1 MRMVNK
7 VYQGDAG
14 RQNRMSNQKSQRQ
27 YWSSNLDPTN
37 LGKEASI
44 QTFNLNQEMAFYF
57 SPEQEYALKK
67 LWREEGPRRKRILEI
82 GCGLG
87 VFALFLAKQE
97 AEVFVVDPAIE
108 RLKFLQD
115 QARKLG
121 VYNRITIISALAES
135 LPFPDNFFDLLYT
148 KSVLIHTDLA
158 RASVEMNRVLKPG
171 GVGVFVEPMKDS
183 PLAALYRKYLAPKEW
198 RNITTYF
205 DRKRLG
211 ILSWAFDSVRVRYF
225 YLFSFLGFIF
235 QFGWKN
241 LRLFQFFLKI
251 LFPLDEFLFTLFPF
265 LKRFSWFAVVTARKS
280 IVIDNGSL

>member
-1 MRMVNK
+1 
-7 VYQGDAG
+7 
-14 RQNRMSNQKSQRQ
+14 MSNQKSQRQ

-37 LGKEASI
+37 LGKEI
-44 QTFNLNQEMAFYF
+44 GFQTFNLNQEMAFYF

-97 AEVFVVDPAIE
+97 AEVYVVDPALE

-115 QARKLG
+115 HAQKLG
-121 VYNRITIISALAES
+121 VSDRIAIISAMAES
-135 LPFPDNFFDLLYT
+135 LPFPDNFFDVIYT

-158 RASVEMNRVLKPG
+158 RASVEMNRVLKNG
-171 GVGVFVEPMKDS
+171 GLCVFVEPLKGN
-183 PLAALYRKYLAPKEW
+183 PLAALYRSYLAPKEW
-198 RNITTYF
+198 KNITTYF

-241 LRLFQFFLKI
+241 LRLFQFILKI
-251 LFPLDEFLFTLFPF
+251 LFPLDEFLFTICPF
-265 LKRFSWFAVVTARKS
+265 LKRFSWFAVITARKNK
-280 IVIDNGSL
+280 VIDNGSF